1 MNESTIDKELRQLRE
16 LESSL
21 QSLAKCIDS
30 IRDER
35 DRLRDENT
43 RLQSEVQRLQLGI
56 TPDGIKV
63 WVAMADSG
71 YSNVPDYVI
80 MASPDRKDIE
90 ECGYQVTDTGL
101 LVNIQPCEG

>member
-1 MNESTIDKELRQLRE
+1 MSESTIDKELRQLRE

-43 RLQSEVQRLQLGI
+43 RLQSEVQRLR
-56 TPDGIKV
+56 
-63 WVAMADSG
+63 VANAEAVHALTRVSKLNP
-71 YSNVPDYVI
+71 NVSEI
-80 MASPDRKDIE
+80 GAGML
-90 ECGYQVTDTGL
+90 VTIVTESL
-101 LVNIQPCEG
+101 TALAKMESTT